1 MVGSNL
7 FFVAGRQRL
16 RDINRG
22 VEHQDGRTSGSE
34 VKSIPGALSLRK
46 NSGLPVK
53 AATEV
58 SEPSG
63 QPGGTFW

>member
-34 VKSIPGALSLRK
+34 VKSTPGTLNLRK
-46 NSGLPVK
+46 DSGLPVQ

-58 SEPSG
+58 SAPSG
-63 QPGGTFW
+63 HPAGSFG